1 MSSSNHDSLSDRGHS
16 LEEEFFK
23 REDAKL
29 LERLRALKHAETTR
43 DLISRATGIKNKER
57 LDKLMELKIGGE
69 TAAALSV
76 LPIVEV
82 AWADGSIDAKER
94 EFLLQHAATK
104 GFVPGTTEYALLE
117 VWLEKR
123 PEPRYFVAWL
133 QLVHGLSEQ
142 LTETENAHLKGVV
155 MERARAMAGASGGV
169 LGVGKISASE
179 SAMLAK
185 IEKVFDRRG

>member
-1 MSSSNHDSLSDRGHS
+1 MSSSNHDSLSDRGRS

-104 GFVPGTTEYALLE
+104 GFVDGYP
-117 VWLEKR
+117 V
-123 PEPRYFVAWL
+123 
-133 QLVHGLSEQ
+133 S
-142 LTETENAHLKGVV
+142 
-155 MERARAMAGASGGV
+155 V
-169 LGVGKISASE
+169 LGRYEKELLSFVE
-179 SAMLAK
+179 SQHPKALDLVRTKKKLDKDVEDALQAALK
-185 IEKVFDRRG
+185 AFAQTFVVDKKS